1 MKKIT
6 PVSPTNDRGDIA
18 PMSILK
24 IAKPILGLAFA
35 ASIST
40 AAFADD
46 IRLKIAGTWPTKHF
60 GHEIMEN
67 MVKEIEGAGVG
78 IKVSY
83 FPASQLGSG
92 EELVEDAIRG
102 NVDMVQALCAS
113 LGYANGTIVRELF
126 NNSCPEPHA
135 VAQDGSE
142 WTSDFQSSQGSG
154 MEYLCFQ

>member
-1 MKKIT
+1 MRAVVDPNNNAGEAMPDSGGSCCGNNAI
-6 PVSPTNDRGDIA
+6 NQRCNA
-18 PMSILK
+18 PDS
-24 IAKPILGLAFA
+24 
-35 ASIST
+35 
-40 AAFADD
+40 
-46 IRLKIAGTWPTKHF
+46 
-60 GHEIMEN
+60 N
-67 MVKEIEGAGVG
+67 NNNV
-78 IKVSY
+78 
-83 FPASQLGSG
+83 
-92 EELVEDAIRG
+92 